1 MIGAR
6 GNPYQT
12 STDASIR
19 SRHTR
24 RERSAGRRKKIRG
37 GEEERRT
44 RSRRKRRNRQYEKN
58 FRFRRFRRTGR
69 GLSQPYRHPQHPLS
83 FVSAV
88 FAVREEVYPN
98 RISTLSIHRLS
109 FPPFSPYGKRSIPT
123 VSAPSAFTVFCFNVF
138 RFTVF
143 C

>member
-69 GLSQPYRHPQHPLS
+69 GLSQPYRHPQHSPSFVPPS
-83 FVSAV
+83 FVSTI
-88 FAVREEVYPN
+88 FAVPEQVYPN
-98 RISTLSIHRLS
+98 RIDTLVSHRLS

-123 VSAPSAFTVFCFNVF
+123 VSAPSAFTIFH
-138 RFTVF
+138 
-143 C
+143 